1 MKLLAKAP
9 LNLLRAFEAPG
20 RTGAFALA
28 ASELELSPSAIS
40 HAIRKLENLLDVRL
54 FQRSTREITLTKE
67 GEILLEHIQRGFNEL
82 QQGLALVTADESRPL
97 RLHTAPSFAHQWLL
111 PRLGKFIRENPS
123 IDLRLSASTE
133 YARFE
138 QDDFD
143 LDIVYGEP
151 RPSPYEKIPL
161 AVEELTPLCS
171 PQLAERLKKPEDLY
185 ALTLIQCDVQLYQWK
200 GWFEANKMT
209 PPNNYGLRFDRS
221 FMAIAAAVDGLG
233 VVLESKLLA
242 EREIASGKLVCP
254 LVNSTS
260 EIHYIGHYLVFPQ
273 HQHMHSALDVFKTWL
288 LNKLNLGKIR

>member
-1 MKLLAKAP
+1 MTLLRKAP
-9 LNLLRAFEAPG
+9 LNLLHAFETAG

-28 ASELELSPSAIS
+28 AAELELSPSAIS
-40 HAIRKLENLLDVRL
+40 HAIRKLEKLLEVKL

-67 GEILLEHIQRGFNEL
+67 GVILLEHIQRGFNEM
-82 QQGLALVTADESRPL
+82 QQGLSLVTADESRPL

-111 PRLGKFIRENPS
+111 PRLGSFIRENPN
-123 IDLRLSASTE
+123 IDLRLSASTD

-138 QDDFD
+138 QDEFD

-151 RPSPYEKIPL
+151 RPSPYQKIPL

-171 PQLAERLKKPEDLY
+171 PLLAEKLKKPEDLY

-200 GWFEANKMT
+200 GWFEANGMK
-209 PPNNYGLRFDRS
+209 PPRHYGLRFDRS

-233 VVLESKLLA
+233 VVLESKLIA
-242 EREIASGKLVCP
+242 EREIASGRLVCP
-254 LVNSTS
+254 LVSSTS

-273 HQHMHSALDVFKTWL
+273 HQHMHFALETFKTWL
-288 LNKLNLGKIR
+288 LSELNLAQLR

>member
-1 MKLLAKAP
+1 MSLLRKAP
-9 LNLLRAFEAPG
+9 LTLLRAFEAAG
-20 RTGAFALA
+20 RTGAFASA
-28 ASELELSPSAIS
+28 AAELGLSPSAIS
-40 HAIRKLENLLDVRL
+40 HAIRKLEEILKIRL

-67 GEILLEHIQRGFNEL
+67 GVILLEHIQRGFHEM

-111 PRLGKFIRENPS
+111 PRLGSFIREHPY

-161 AVEELTPLCS
+161 AVEELTPLCA
-171 PQLAERLKKPEDLY
+171 PALAEKIHKPDDLY
-185 ALTLIQCDVQLYQWK
+185 QQTLIQCDVQLYQWN
-200 GWFEANKMT
+200 GWFEANNLT
-209 PPNNYGLRFDRS
+209 PPRHYGLRFDRS

-242 EREIASGKLVCP
+242 ERELASGRLVCP
-254 LVNSTS
+254 LVNSTR
-260 EIHYIGHYLVFPQ
+260 EIHYIGHYLVFPR
-273 HQHMHSALDVFKTWL
+273 HQHMHLALDSFKSWL
-288 LNKLNLGKIR
+288 LDQLNRAQLR

>member
-1 MKLLAKAP
+1 MTLLRKAP
-9 LNLLRAFEAPG
+9 LNLLRAFEAAG

-28 ASELELSPSAIS
+28 ATELELSPSAIS
-40 HAIRKLENLLDVRL
+40 HAIRKLEDLLETRL

-67 GEILLEHIQRGFNEL
+67 GEILLEHIQRGFSEL
-82 QQGLALVTADESRPL
+82 QKGLALVTADESRPL

-111 PRLGKFIRENPS
+111 PRLGKFIRENPH

-151 RPSPYEKIPL
+151 RPSPYKTIPL

-185 ALTLIQCDVQLYQWK
+185 TLTLIQCDVQLYQWK
-200 GWFEANKMT
+200 GWFEANNLT
-209 PPNNYGLRFDRS
+209 PPHNYGLRFDRS

-242 EREIASGKLVCP
+242 EREIASGRLVCP
-254 LVNSTS
+254 LVSSTS
-260 EIHYIGHYLVFPQ
+260 EVHYIGHYLVFPQ
-273 HQHMHSALDVFKTWL
+273 HQHMHFALEVFKTWL
-288 LNKLNLGKIR
+288 LNELNPGIHG

>member
-1 MKLLAKAP
+1 MTFLRKAP
-9 LNLLRAFEAPG
+9 LNLLRAFEAAG
-20 RTGAFALA
+20 RTGGFALA
-28 ASELELSPSAIS
+28 ATELELSPSAIS
-40 HAIRKLENLLDVRL
+40 HAIRKLENLLQVRL
-54 FQRSTREITLTKE
+54 FHRSTREITLTKE
-67 GEILLEHIQRGFNEL
+67 GSILLEHIQRGFNEL
-82 QQGLALVTADESRPL
+82 EQGLSLVTADESRPL

-111 PRLGKFIRENPS
+111 PRLGNFIRENPH

-171 PQLAERLKKPEDLY
+171 PQLAERLRKPEDLY

-200 GWFEANKMT
+200 GWFQANDMK
-209 PPNNYGLRFDRS
+209 PPRQYGLRFDRS

-242 EREIASGKLVCP
+242 EREIASGRLVCP
-254 LVNSTS
+254 LVSSTS

-273 HQHMHSALDVFKTWL
+273 HQHMHFALEVFKTWL
-288 LNKLNLGKIR
+288 LSELNLAQLR